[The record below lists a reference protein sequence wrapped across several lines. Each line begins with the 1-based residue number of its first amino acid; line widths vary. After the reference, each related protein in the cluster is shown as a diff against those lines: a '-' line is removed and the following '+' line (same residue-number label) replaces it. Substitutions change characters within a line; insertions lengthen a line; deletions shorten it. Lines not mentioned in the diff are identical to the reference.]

1 MSETV
6 LYQIEKSGEVTHF
19 DEVKNSFIGAFK
31 IWQQLSDKYG
41 FEMSMRMGPTQ
52 AWKAFSKGTYTPF
65 EDVVIGTTFD
75 NVIVLKENIPNVI
88 NAMQQYDEAH
98 PGTSVSKQV
107 DILKNM
113 LEDENT
119 IGVAWQ
125 QTTTSD
131 STWLPEFDDD
141 DNEIVYNINEQSKH
155 WNLFDD
161 LDKAGVKYD

>member
-1 MSETV
+1 
-6 LYQIEKSGEVTHF
+6 
-19 DEVKNSFIGAFK
+19 
-31 IWQQLSDKYG
+31 
-41 FEMSMRMGPTQ
+41 
-52 AWKAFSKGTYTPF
+52 
-65 EDVVIGTTFD
+65 
-75 NVIVLKENIPNVI
+75 
-88 NAMQQYDEAH
+88 MQQYDEAH

>member
-1 MSETV
+1 M
-6 LYQIEKSGEVTHF
+6 
-19 DEVKNSFIGAFK
+19 
-31 IWQQLSDKYG
+31 KYG
-41 FEMSMRMGPTQ
+41 VFL
-52 AWKAFSKGTYTPF
+52 AF
-65 EDVVIGTTFD
+65 ID